1 MTDSLSPAD
10 IESIKALGPAER
22 YDYLIE
28 QVQAGHSVWSLRS
41 DQGTVLMSTDG
52 QDCLPIWP
60 QADFAVAWIDGD
72 WADCTPIAID
82 PAAWEQRWLPGLQ
95 ADGIALAVFP
105 SQDDEGIVVEPD
117 DMAASL
123 ADAG

>member
-1 MTDSLSPAD
+1 MTNSLSPED
-10 IESIKALGPAER
+10 LQQLQALSPAER

-28 QVQAGHSVWSLRS
+28 LIQAGQSVWSLRS
-41 DQGTVLMSTDG
+41 DQGTVLMSSDG
-52 QDCLPIWP
+52 QDCLPVWP
-60 QADFAVAWIDGD
+60 HTECTEAWINGD

-82 PAAWEQRWLPGLQ
+82 AAAWEQRWLPGLQ

-105 SQDDEGIVVEPD
+105 SHDDEGVVVEPD

-123 ADAG
+123 SAG